1 MIIYRYKKGAI
12 FVYLDDRRVG
22 TILSVMKDN
31 RYHYTYY
38 PLHINDHG
46 EVFQTIQEVKDSLE
60 GCTQYRHPVT
70 A

>member
-12 FVYLDDRRVG
+12 FVYLNDRRVG
-22 TILSVMKDN
+22 TILSVIKDN

-38 PLHINDHG
+38 PLHVNDHG
-46 EVFQTIQEVKDSLE
+46 EVFNTIQEVKNSLE
-60 GCTQYRHPVT
+60 GNLVYNHV